1 MKLFTNKNN
10 INSLKVEIAAQI
22 ADQKLDV
29 VNGSGKEAGF
39 LNLAP
44 ILEVDG
50 TKLFVPTPMVIL
62 ILQLNNELAD
72 KELSSAEKLI
82 SWESEVL
89 YPLCQ
94 SYLLSAYQNK
104 NPDPTIKTKIITAL
118 QSLGDK
124 FREFLCGNKLSVAD
138 ILIWSDVF
146 PLVTDKTIRKEVS
159 DKLPSLCA
167 WFDKIESDPR
177 VKKVC
182 AKYGRG
188 MLDFKES
195 GGTLVAFQKTS
206 KSAPMKEEAV
216 TETKTVKPVTTQEL
230 EATKAAWNLDS
241 TKMQQKKF
249 EAPILPKK
257 GERNIMITSA
267 LPYVNNVPHLGNI
280 VGCVLSA
287 DVYARYARL
296 RGYNTLFVC
305 GTDEYGTSTETKAV
319 EEGLT
324 PRQICDKYNKLHHQI
339 YDWFHISFDKF
350 GRTTTDT
357 QTKISQ
363 EIFWDLHKANQTS
376 EASVE
381 QLYCSNCD
389 RFLADRFV
397 EGQCPLC
404 NYEDA
409 RGDQCDACGKLINAI
424 DLKNPR
430 CKLCSKSPSVRT
442 SKHLFLDLP
451 KVEDKLNSWIKTSSD
466 KWTSNARII
475 GKSWLK
481 GGLQPRCITR
491 DLKWGTPVP
500 LEGYEN
506 KVFYV
511 WFDAPIGYISITAEY
526 TSEWRQ
532 WWQNKD
538 EVEYWQFMAKDN
550 VPFHSVVFPCTLLG
564 TGKEWTLVNRLM
576 STEYLNYEDAKF
588 SKSRGV
594 GVFGND
600 AQDTGIAADVWRFYL
615 IYTRPEN
622 QDSCF
627 KWEDLMMKN
636 NSELLANLGNF
647 INRAA
652 KFTKDNFGYQVCKM
666 ELNNED
672 WEMICLVNRE
682 LEQYISLMEDAR
694 ERETIFTVFNISRLG
709 NQLMQHN
716 TPWKLV
722 KGSDEDKARAGTV
735 VALSLNISCLLSV
748 LIQPFMPQFSE
759 QLQKQLQA
767 PACVNR
773 IPDKFYVMLPPGHKI
788 GEPSPLIAEIK
799 LDRINELK
807 VKYAGKQSSRNK
819 SSAEVSKQD
828 VDPAAAARLEKEVAA
843 QADKVRDIKAAKA
856 DKNTISSE
864 VEKLLEL
871 KKQLSLAQGVD
882 PAPDSKKGKNKSHQ
896 EISCNASPVTASV
909 TSDLP
914 TVAMLEEQVSDQGK
928 VVRELKSGQGNPDE
942 IKTAVNK
949 LLDLKKQLCVAQG
962 IDPATL
968 DKKKGKKK

>member
-1 MKLFTNKNN
+1 MQEGGMLREEELHQLETLLEWEANCLYPVVV
-10 INSLKVEIAAQI
+10 SLLQHKQAGDQVIMAQLMSLLVVMEDSL
-22 ADQKLDV
+22 AKQGYLAGSSLSVVDV
-29 VNGSGKEAGF
+29 LVWCDLYPVMTDTRMRK
-39 LNLAP
+39 
-44 ILEVDG
+44 
-50 TKLFVPTPMVIL
+50 
-62 ILQLNNELAD
+62 ELA
-72 KELSSAEKLI
+72 KLSKTCSWFDRLGQNKSFSSSLTKFSTGLDGCRSASL
-82 SWESEVL
+82 S
-89 YPLCQ
+89 
-94 SYLLSAYQNK
+94 LLSLNAQ
-104 NPDPTIKTKIITAL
+104 
-118 QSLGDK
+118 
-124 FREFLCGNKLSVAD
+124 
-138 ILIWSDVF
+138 
-146 PLVTDKTIRKEVS
+146 
-159 DKLPSLCA
+159 
-167 WFDKIESDPR
+167 
-177 VKKVC
+177 
-182 AKYGRG
+182 
-188 MLDFKES
+188 
-195 GGTLVAFQKTS
+195 
-206 KSAPMKEEAV
+206 
-216 TETKTVKPVTTQEL
+216 
-230 EATKAAWNLDS
+230 TKAAPLPV
-241 TKMQQKKF
+241 QQPGGAADPVPQPSLSPVDQAQLAAAQAGWTAK
-249 EAPILPKK
+249 PKQNK
-257 GERNIMITSA
+257 VRKPPCLHHVGERNIMITSA

-843 QADKVRDIKAAKA
+843 QADKVREIKAAKG

-864 VEKLLEL
+864 VETLLEL

-882 PAPDSKKGKNKSHQ
+882 PAPDSKKGKNNSNQ

-968 DKKKGKKK
+968 DKKKERKS